1 MHLQGVR
8 VVDLT
13 RILSGPFCTLLLGD
27 MGAEVIKVEPPG
39 GDPLRGQGEI
49 VEGLSWYFAAFNRNK
64 RSVVLNLR
72 RDSGKAALRHL
83 LASADV
89 VVDNFRPGV
98 MADLGL
104 DWPQLSELRPGI
116 IHTSVTGFGAHGPYA
131 DRPSFDFIAQ
141 AMSGFMSCN
150 GTPETGPMRTGAPI
164 SDLVAG
170 LYAALGTVAAL
181 YRRVHSGRGEQ
192 VGVAMVDSLLSLGAF
207 LNTNFLATGQPP
219 VPSGNDHALV
229 APYGL
234 FTAQDGEIAIAPSND
249 GVYAKLLSALDLESL
264 RDHPD
269 FRTNDLRV
277 RHRSAINA
285 HINERIA
292 QAPKAYW
299 LERLNA
305 SGVPC
310 GVVMNLAEVFAD
322 AQVASQEMVLAIPHP
337 GHGTVKMTGFPV
349 KFREAPSTV
358 RYPAPELGAHTA
370 SVLRALGYGEREL
383 AALGAENAPAPAPAG
398 RGLG

>member
-13 RILSGPFCTLLLGD
+13 RILSGPFCTLLLAD

-39 GDPLRGQGEI
+39 GDPLRAQGVI

-72 RDSGKAALRHL
+72 SAAGQEALRRL
-83 LASADV
+83 IATADV

-104 DWPQLSELRPGI
+104 DWPQLAALRPGI
-116 IHTSVTGFGAHGPYA
+116 IHTSVTGFGERGPYA
-131 DRPSFDFIAQ
+131 DRPAFDFIAQ

-150 GTPETGPMRTGAPI
+150 GTLETGPMRSGAPI

-181 YRRVHSGRGEQ
+181 YRRTQTGQGEQ
-192 VGVAMVDSLLSLGAF
+192 VGVAMVDGLLSLGAF
-207 LNTNFLATGQPP
+207 LNANFLATGQLP
-219 VPSGNDHALV
+219 VPTGNDHALV

-249 GVYAKLLSALDLESL
+249 GVYAKFLQVLELEVLLE
-264 RDHPD
+264 HPD

-277 RHRSAINA
+277 QHRMAINA
-285 HINERIA
+285 LINARIA
-292 QAPKAYW
+292 QAPKASW
-299 LERLNA
+299 IETLNA
-305 SGVPC
+305 AGVPC
-310 GVVMNLAEVFAD
+310 GVVMNLADVFAD
-322 AQVASQEMVLAIPHP
+322 PQTLSQEMVMTVPHP
-337 GHGTVKMTGFPV
+337 GHGAVKMTGFPL
-349 KFREAPSTV
+349 KFHEAPCMV
-358 RYPAPELGAHTA
+358 RYLVPELGAHTTG
-370 SVLRALGYGEREL
+370 VLQALGYSASEITTLSQGS
-383 AALGAENAPAPAPAG
+383 
-398 RGLG
+398 

>member
-13 RILSGPFCTLLLGD
+13 RILSGPFCTLLLAD

-39 GDPLRGQGEI
+39 GDPLRAQGAI

-64 RSVVLNLR
+64 CSVVLNLR
-72 RDSGKAALRHL
+72 SAAGKEALRQL
-83 LASADV
+83 IATADV

-104 DWPQLSELRPGI
+104 DWPQLAALRPGI
-116 IHTSVTGFGAHGPYA
+116 IHTSVTGFGERGPYA
-131 DRPSFDFIAQ
+131 DRPAFDFIAQ

-150 GTPETGPMRTGAPI
+150 GTLETGPMRSGAPI

-181 YRRVHSGRGEQ
+181 YRRTQTGQGER
-192 VGVAMVDSLLSLGAF
+192 VGVAMVDGLLSLGAF
-207 LNTNFLATGQPP
+207 LNTNFLATGQLP
-219 VPSGNDHALV
+219 VLTGNDHALV

-234 FTAQDGEIAIAPSND
+234 FMAQDGEIAIAPSND
-249 GVYAKLLSALDLESL
+249 GVYAKFLQVLELAALLE
-264 RDHPD
+264 HPD

-277 RHRSAINA
+277 QHRTAINA
-285 HINERIA
+285 LINARIA

-299 LERLNA
+299 IETLNA
-305 SGVPC
+305 AGVPC
-310 GVVMNLAEVFAD
+310 GVVMNLADVFAD
-322 AQVASQEMVLAIPHP
+322 PQILSQEMVMTVPHP
-337 GHGTVKMTGFPV
+337 GHGAVKMTGFPL
-349 KFREAPSTV
+349 KFQEAPCTV
-358 RYPAPELGAHTA
+358 RYLVPELGAHTTG
-370 SVLRALGYGEREL
+370 VLRALGYS
-383 AALGAENAPAPAPAG
+383 APEITTLSQG
-398 RGLG
+398 S

>member
-13 RILSGPFCTLLLGD
+13 RILSGPFCTLLLAD

-39 GDPLRGQGEI
+39 GDPLRAQGAI

-72 RDSGKAALRHL
+72 SAAGKEALRRL
-83 LASADV
+83 IATADV

-104 DWPQLSELRPGI
+104 AWPQLSALRPGI
-116 IHTSVTGFGAHGPYA
+116 IHTSVTGFGERGPYA
-131 DRPSFDFIAQ
+131 DRPAFDFIAQ

-150 GTPETGPMRTGAPI
+150 GTLETGPMRSGAPI

-181 YRRVHSGRGEQ
+181 YRRTQTGQGER
-192 VGVAMVDSLLSLGAF
+192 VGVAMVDGLLSLGAF
-207 LNTNFLATGQPP
+207 LNTNFLATGQLP
-219 VPSGNDHALV
+219 VPTGNDHALV

-249 GVYAKLLSALDLESL
+249 GVYAKFLQMLELEALLE
-264 RDHPD
+264 HPD

-277 RHRSAINA
+277 QHRTAINA
-285 HINERIA
+285 LINARIA
-292 QAPKAYW
+292 QAPKAHW
-299 LERLNA
+299 IETLNA
-305 SGVPC
+305 AGIPC
-310 GVVMNLAEVFAD
+310 GVVMNLADVFAD
-322 AQVASQEMVLAIPHP
+322 PQTLSQEMVMTVPHP
-337 GHGTVKMTGFPV
+337 GHGSVKMTGFPL
-349 KFREAPSTV
+349 KFHEAPCTV
-358 RYPAPELGAHTA
+358 RYPVPELGAHTA
-370 SVLRALGYGEREL
+370 SVLRTLGYS
-383 AALGAENAPAPAPAG
+383 APEITVLRQDG
-398 RGLG
+398 

>member
-1 MHLQGVR
+1 MQLQGVR

-13 RILSGPFCTLLLGD
+13 RILSGPFCSLLLAD

-39 GDPLRGQGEI
+39 GDPLRGQGAI

-64 RSVVLNLR
+64 RSVLLNLR
-72 RDSGKAALRHL
+72 RPSGRAALRRL
-83 LASADV
+83 IATADV

-104 DWPQLSELRPGI
+104 DWSQLSALRPGL
-116 IHTSVTGFGAHGPYA
+116 IHTSVTGFGERGPYA

-141 AMSGFMSCN
+141 AMSGFMSGN
-150 GTPETGPMRTGAPI
+150 GTPETGPMRAGAPI

-181 YRRVHSGRGEQ
+181 YRRVQTGRGER
-192 VGVAMVDSLLSLGAF
+192 VAVAMVDSLLSLGAF
-207 LNTNFLATGQPP
+207 LTTNFFATGQLP
-219 VPSGNDHALV
+219 VPTGNDHALV

-234 FTAQDGEIAIAPSND
+234 FTAQDGEIAIAPSHD
-249 GVYAKLLSALDLESL
+249 GVYTKLLAALDLEVL
-264 RDHPD
+264 HDHPD

-277 RHRSAINA
+277 QHRAAIKA
-285 HINERIA
+285 HINARLA

-299 LERLNA
+299 IERLNA
-305 SGVPC
+305 AGVPC

-322 AQVASQEMVLAIPHP
+322 PQVVSQEMVLKIPHP
-337 GHGTVKMTGFPV
+337 GHGTVTMTGFPL
-349 KFREAPSTV
+349 KFREAPGTV

-370 SVLRALGYGEREL
+370 TVLRSLGYSDPEIAEL
-383 AALGAENAPAPAPAG
+383 SAASYTSA
-398 RGLG
+398 

>member
-13 RILSGPFCTLLLGD
+13 RILSGPFCSLLLAD

-39 GDPLRGQGEI
+39 GDPLRGQGAI

-64 RSVVLNLR
+64 RSIVLNFRSASGKEALR
-72 RDSGKAALRHL
+72 RLI
-83 LASADV
+83 ASADV

-98 MADLGL
+98 MANLGL
-104 DWPQLSELRPGI
+104 DWSQLLELRPGI
-116 IHTSVTGFGAHGPYA
+116 IHTSVTGFGERGPYA

-141 AMSGFMSCN
+141 AMSGFMSWN
-150 GTPETGPMRTGAPI
+150 GTLETGPMRAGAPI

-181 YRRVHSGRGEQ
+181 YRRIQTGRGEQ
-192 VGVAMVDSLLSLGAF
+192 VGVAMVDGLLSLGAF
-207 LNTNFLATGQPP
+207 LTANFFATGQPP
-219 VPSGNDHALV
+219 VPTGNDHALV

-249 GVYAKLLSALDLESL
+249 GVYAKLLSVLDLEAL

-269 FRTNDLRV
+269 FCTNDLRAQ
-277 RHRSAINA
+277 HRAAINA
-285 HINERIA
+285 RIDARIA

-299 LERLNA
+299 IEKLNA
-305 SGVPC
+305 AGVPC
-310 GVVMNLAEVFAD
+310 GVVMNLADAFAD
-322 AQVASQEMVLAIPHP
+322 PQVISQEMVLTIPHP
-337 GHGTVKMTGFPV
+337 GHGTVKMTGFPL
-349 KFREAPSTV
+349 KFREAPCTV

-370 SVLRALGYGEREL
+370 NVLRALGYSDPEI
-383 AALGAENAPAPAPAG
+383 AALNRTTRDGDTQHV
-398 RGLG
+398 

>member
-8 VVDLT
+8 VLDLT
-13 RILSGPFCTLLLGD
+13 RILSGPFCTLLLAD

-39 GDPLRGQGEI
+39 GDPLRAQGVI

-64 RSVVLNLR
+64 RSIVLNLR
-72 RDSGKAALRHL
+72 NAAGKEALRRL
-83 LASADV
+83 IATTDV

-104 DWPQLSELRPGI
+104 DWPQLSALRPGVV
-116 IHTSVTGFGAHGPYA
+116 HTSVTGFGERGPYA
-131 DRPSFDFIAQ
+131 DRPAFDFIAQ

-150 GTPETGPMRTGAPI
+150 GTLDTGPMRSGAPI

-181 YRRVHSGRGEQ
+181 YRRTQTGQGER
-192 VGVAMVDSLLSLGAF
+192 VGVAMVDGLLSLGAF
-207 LNTNFLATGQPP
+207 LTANFLATEQLP
-219 VPSGNDHALV
+219 VPTGNDHALV

-249 GVYAKLLSALDLESL
+249 GVYAKFLQALELEALLA
-264 RDHPD
+264 HPD

-277 RHRSAINA
+277 QHRTAINA
-285 HINERIA
+285 LINARIA

-299 LERLNA
+299 IETLNA
-305 SGVPC
+305 AGVPC
-310 GVVMNLAEVFAD
+310 GVVMNLADVFAD
-322 AQVASQEMVLAIPHP
+322 PQTLSQEMVMTVPHT
-337 GHGTVKMTGFPV
+337 GHGAVKMTGFPL
-349 KFREAPSTV
+349 KFHEAPCTV
-358 RYPAPELGAHTA
+358 RYPVPELGAHTA
-370 SVLRALGYGEREL
+370 SVLRALGYS
-383 AALGAENAPAPAPAG
+383 APEITM
-398 RGLG
+398 LSQDS

>member
-13 RILSGPFCTLLLGD
+13 RILSGPFCTLLLAD

-39 GDPLRGQGEI
+39 GDPLRAQGAI
-49 VEGLSWYFAAFNRNK
+49 IEGLSWYFAACNRNK

-72 RDSGKAALRHL
+72 SAAGKEALRRL
-83 LASADV
+83 IATADV

-104 DWPQLSELRPGI
+104 AWPQLSVLRPGV
-116 IHTSVTGFGAHGPYA
+116 IHTSVTGFGERGPYA
-131 DRPSFDFIAQ
+131 DRPAFDFIAQ

-150 GTPETGPMRTGAPI
+150 GTLETGPMRSGAPI

-181 YRRVHSGRGEQ
+181 YRRTQTGQGER
-192 VGVAMVDSLLSLGAF
+192 VGVAMVDGLLSLGAF
-207 LNTNFLATGQPP
+207 LNANFLATGQLP
-219 VPSGNDHALV
+219 VPTGNDHALV

-249 GVYAKLLSALDLESL
+249 GVYAKFLQALALEALL
-264 RDHPD
+264 DHPD

-277 RHRSAINA
+277 QHRTAINA
-285 HINERIA
+285 LINARIA
-292 QAPKAYW
+292 QAPKAHW
-299 LERLNA
+299 IATLNA
-305 SGVPC
+305 AGVPC
-310 GVVMNLAEVFAD
+310 GVVMNLADVFAD
-322 AQVASQEMVLAIPHP
+322 LQTLSQEMVMTVPHP
-337 GHGTVKMTGFPV
+337 GHGVVKMIGFPL
-349 KFREAPSTV
+349 KFHEAPWTV
-358 RYPAPELGAHTA
+358 RYLVPELGAHTA
-370 SVLRALGYGEREL
+370 SVLRALGYSASEITVL
-383 AALGAENAPAPAPAG
+383 SQDD
-398 RGLG
+398 

>member
-1 MHLQGVR
+1 MHLRGIR

-13 RILSGPFCTLLLGD
+13 RILSGPFCSLLLAD

-39 GDPLRGQGEI
+39 GDPLRGQGVI

-64 RSVVLNLR
+64 RSVLLNLR
-72 RDSGKAALRHL
+72 SVSGRAALRRL
-83 LASADV
+83 IATADV

-104 DWPQLSELRPGI
+104 DWSQLSRLRPGI
-116 IHTSVTGFGAHGPYA
+116 IHTSVTGFGEHGPYA

-150 GTPETGPMRTGAPI
+150 GTPETGPMRAGAPI
-164 SDLVAG
+164 SALVAG

-181 YRRVHSGRGEQ
+181 YRRVQTGRGER
-192 VGVAMVDSLLSLGAF
+192 VGVAMMDSLLSLGAF
-207 LNTNFLATGQPP
+207 LNSNFFATGQPP
-219 VPSGNDHALV
+219 VPTGNDHALV

-234 FTAQDGEIAIAPSND
+234 FTARDGEIAIAPSND
-249 GVYAKLLSALDLESL
+249 GVYAKLLGALDLQAL
-264 RDHPD
+264 REHPD

-277 RHRSAINA
+277 RHRAAINA
-285 HINERIA
+285 LINARIA

-299 LERLNA
+299 IERLNA
-305 SGVPC
+305 AGVPC
-310 GVVMNLAEVFAD
+310 GMVMSLAEVFAD
-322 AQVASQEMVLAIPHP
+322 PQVVSQEMVLAIPHP
-337 GHGTVKMTGFPV
+337 GHGTVKMTGFPL

-358 RYPAPELGAHTA
+358 RYPAPELGAHTV
-370 SVLRALGYGEREL
+370 SVLRALGYSDPEL
-383 AALGAENAPAPAPAG
+383 AELGAESHTRA
-398 RGLG
+398 

>member
-13 RILSGPFCTLLLGD
+13 RILSGPFCTLLLAD

-39 GDPLRGQGEI
+39 GDPLCAQGAI

-72 RDSGKAALRHL
+72 SAAGKEALRRL
-83 LASADV
+83 IATADV

-104 DWPQLSELRPGI
+104 AWPQLSALRPGI
-116 IHTSVTGFGAHGPYA
+116 IHTSVTGFGERGPYA
-131 DRPSFDFIAQ
+131 DRPAFDFIAQ

-150 GTPETGPMRTGAPI
+150 GTLETGPMRSGAPI

-181 YRRVHSGRGEQ
+181 YRRTQTGQGER
-192 VGVAMVDSLLSLGAF
+192 VGVAMVDGLLSLGAF
-207 LNTNFLATGQPP
+207 LNTNFLATGQLP
-219 VPSGNDHALV
+219 VPTGNDHALV

-249 GVYAKLLSALDLESL
+249 GVYAKFLQMLELEALHE
-264 RDHPD
+264 HPD

-277 RHRSAINA
+277 QHRTAINA
-285 HINERIA
+285 LINARIA
-292 QAPKAYW
+292 QAPKAHW
-299 LERLNA
+299 IETLNA
-305 SGVPC
+305 AGIPC
-310 GVVMNLAEVFAD
+310 GVVMNLADVFAD
-322 AQVASQEMVLAIPHP
+322 PQTLSQEMVMTVPHP
-337 GHGTVKMTGFPV
+337 GHGSVKMTGFPL
-349 KFREAPSTV
+349 KFHEAPCTV
-358 RYPAPELGAHTA
+358 RYPVPELGAHTA
-370 SVLRALGYGEREL
+370 SVLRTLGYS
-383 AALGAENAPAPAPAG
+383 APEITVLRQDG
-398 RGLG
+398 

>member
-1 MHLQGVR
+1 MHLRGIR

-13 RILSGPFCTLLLGD
+13 RILSGPFCSLLLAD

-39 GDPLRGQGEI
+39 GDPLRGQGVI

-64 RSVVLNLR
+64 RSVLLNLR
-72 RDSGKAALRHL
+72 SVSGRAALRRL
-83 LASADV
+83 IATADV
-89 VVDNFRPGV
+89 VVDNSRPGV

-104 DWPQLSELRPGI
+104 DWSQLSRLRPGI
-116 IHTSVTGFGAHGPYA
+116 IHTSVTGFGEHGPYA

-150 GTPETGPMRTGAPI
+150 GTPETGPMRAGAPI

-181 YRRVHSGRGEQ
+181 YRRVQTGRGER
-192 VGVAMVDSLLSLGAF
+192 VGVAMMDSLLSLGAF
-207 LNTNFLATGQPP
+207 LNSNFFATGQPP
-219 VPSGNDHALV
+219 VPTGNDHALV

-234 FTAQDGEIAIAPSND
+234 FTARDGEIAIAPSND
-249 GVYAKLLSALDLESL
+249 GVYAKLLGALDLQAL
-264 RDHPD
+264 REHPD

-277 RHRSAINA
+277 RHRAAINA
-285 HINERIA
+285 LINARIA

-299 LERLNA
+299 IERLNA
-305 SGVPC
+305 AGVPC
-310 GVVMNLAEVFAD
+310 GMVMSLAEVFAD
-322 AQVASQEMVLAIPHP
+322 PQVVSQEMVLAIPHP
-337 GHGTVKMTGFPV
+337 GHGTVKMTGFPL

-358 RYPAPELGAHTA
+358 RYPAPELGAHTV
-370 SVLRALGYGEREL
+370 SVLRALGYSDPEL
-383 AALGAENAPAPAPAG
+383 AELGAESHTRA
-398 RGLG
+398 

>member
-13 RILSGPFCTLLLGD
+13 RILSGPFCTLLLAD

-39 GDPLRGQGEI
+39 GDPLRAQGAI

-72 RDSGKAALRHL
+72 SAAGKEALRRL
-83 LASADV
+83 IATADV

-104 DWPQLSELRPGI
+104 AWPQLSALRPGI
-116 IHTSVTGFGAHGPYA
+116 IHTSVTGFGERGPYA
-131 DRPSFDFIAQ
+131 DRPAFDFIAQ

-150 GTPETGPMRTGAPI
+150 GTLETGPMRSGAPI

-181 YRRVHSGRGEQ
+181 YRRTQTGQGER
-192 VGVAMVDSLLSLGAF
+192 VGVAMVDGLLSLGAF
-207 LNTNFLATGQPP
+207 LNTNFLATGQLP
-219 VPSGNDHALV
+219 VPTGNDHALV

-249 GVYAKLLSALDLESL
+249 GVYAKFLQMLELEALHE
-264 RDHPD
+264 HPD

-277 RHRSAINA
+277 QHRTAINA
-285 HINERIA
+285 LINARIA
-292 QAPKAYW
+292 QAPKAHW
-299 LERLNA
+299 IETLNA
-305 SGVPC
+305 AGIPC
-310 GVVMNLAEVFAD
+310 GVVMNLADVFAD
-322 AQVASQEMVLAIPHP
+322 PQTLSQEMVMTVPHP
-337 GHGTVKMTGFPV
+337 GHGSVKMTGFPL
-349 KFREAPSTV
+349 KFHEAPCTV
-358 RYPAPELGAHTA
+358 RYPVPELGAHTA
-370 SVLRALGYGEREL
+370 SVLRTLGYS
-383 AALGAENAPAPAPAG
+383 APEITVLRQDG
-398 RGLG
+398 

>member
-13 RILSGPFCTLLLGD
+13 RILSGPFCTLLLAD

-39 GDPLRGQGEI
+39 GDPLRGQGVI

-64 RSVVLNLR
+64 RSVLLNLR
-72 RDSGKAALRHL
+72 HASGRAALRRL
-83 LASADV
+83 IATADV
-89 VVDNFRPGV
+89 VVENFRPGV

-104 DWPQLSELRPGI
+104 DWSQLSSLRPGI

-150 GTPETGPMRTGAPI
+150 GTSETGPMRAGAPI

-181 YRRVHSGRGEQ
+181 YRRVQTGQGEQ
-192 VGVAMVDSLLSLGAF
+192 VAVAMMDSLLSLGAF
-207 LNTNFLATGQPP
+207 LTTNFFATGQLP
-219 VPSGNDHALV
+219 VPTGNDHALV

-234 FTAQDGEIAIAPSND
+234 FTAQDGEIAIAPSNN
-249 GVYAKLLSALDLESL
+249 GVYAKLLTALELEAL
-264 RDHPD
+264 HEHPD

-277 RHRSAINA
+277 QHRAAINA
-285 HINERIA
+285 LINERIA

-299 LERLNA
+299 IERLNA
-305 SGVPC
+305 AGVPC

-322 AQVASQEMVLAIPHP
+322 PQVVSQEMVLAIPHP
-337 GHGTVKMTGFPV
+337 GHGTVKMTGFPL

-370 SVLRALGYGEREL
+370 TVLGALGYSE
-383 AALGAENAPAPAPAG
+383 AEIAEHISVP
-398 RGLG
+398 L

>member
-13 RILSGPFCTLLLGD
+13 RILSGPFCTLLLAD

-39 GDPLRGQGEI
+39 GDPLRAQGAI

-72 RDSGKAALRHL
+72 SAAGKEALRRL
-83 LASADV
+83 IATADV

-104 DWPQLSELRPGI
+104 AWPQLSALRPGI
-116 IHTSVTGFGAHGPYA
+116 IHTSVTGFGERGPYA
-131 DRPSFDFIAQ
+131 DRPAFDFIAQ

-150 GTPETGPMRTGAPI
+150 GTLETGPMRSGAPI

-181 YRRVHSGRGEQ
+181 YRRTQTGQGER
-192 VGVAMVDSLLSLGAF
+192 VGVAMVDGLLSLGAF
-207 LNTNFLATGQPP
+207 LNTNFLATGQLP
-219 VPSGNDHALV
+219 VPTGNDHALV

-249 GVYAKLLSALDLESL
+249 GVYAKFLQMLELEALLE
-264 RDHPD
+264 HPD

-277 RHRSAINA
+277 QHRTAINA
-285 HINERIA
+285 LINARIA
-292 QAPKAYW
+292 QAPKAHW
-299 LERLNA
+299 IETLNA
-305 SGVPC
+305 AGIPC
-310 GVVMNLAEVFAD
+310 GVVMNLADVFAD
-322 AQVASQEMVLAIPHP
+322 PQTLSQEMVMTVPHP
-337 GHGTVKMTGFPV
+337 GHGFVKMTGFPL
-349 KFREAPSTV
+349 KFHEAPCTV
-358 RYPAPELGAHTA
+358 RYPVPELGAHTA
-370 SVLRALGYGEREL
+370 SVLRTLGYS
-383 AALGAENAPAPAPAG
+383 APEITVLRQDG
-398 RGLG
+398 

>member
-13 RILSGPFCTLLLGD
+13 RILSGPFCSLLLAD

-39 GDPLRGQGEI
+39 GDPLRGQGVT

-64 RSVVLNLR
+64 RSVLLNLR
-72 RDSGKAALRHL
+72 GVSGRAALRRL
-83 LASADV
+83 IATADV

-104 DWPQLSELRPGI
+104 DWSQLSGLRPGV
-116 IHTSVTGFGAHGPYA
+116 IHTSVTGFGEHGPYA
-131 DRPSFDFIAQ
+131 DRPAFDFIAQ

-150 GTPETGPMRTGAPI
+150 GTPETGPMRAGAPI

-181 YRRVHSGRGEQ
+181 YRRAQTGRGER
-192 VGVAMVDSLLSLGAF
+192 VAVAMVDSLLSLGAF
-207 LNTNFLATGQPP
+207 LTTNFLATGQLP

-234 FTAQDGEIAIAPSND
+234 FSAQDGEIAIAPSND
-249 GVYAKLLSALDLESL
+249 GVYAKLLTALDLEAL
-264 RDHPD
+264 HEHPD

-277 RHRSAINA
+277 QHRAAINA
-285 HINERIA
+285 RINERIA
-292 QAPKAYW
+292 QASKAYW
-299 LERLNA
+299 IERLNA
-305 SGVPC
+305 EGVPC
-310 GVVMNLAEVFAD
+310 GVVMNLADVFAD
-322 AQVASQEMVLAIPHP
+322 PQVVSQEMVLAIPHP
-337 GHGTVKMTGFPV
+337 GHGTVKMTGFPL
-349 KFREAPSTV
+349 KFREAPCAV
-358 RYPAPELGAHTA
+358 RYPAPDLGAHTA
-370 SVLRALGYGEREL
+370 GVLRALGYTDAEIAEI
-383 AALGAENAPAPAPAG
+383 GAESHTSV
-398 RGLG
+398 

>member
-13 RILSGPFCTLLLGD
+13 RILSGPFCSLLLAD

-39 GDPLRGQGEI
+39 GDPLRGQGVL

-64 RSVVLNLR
+64 RSVLLNLR
-72 RDSGKAALRHL
+72 RTSGKAALRRL
-83 LASADV
+83 LATADV
-89 VVDNFRPGV
+89 VVENFRPGV

-104 DWPQLSELRPGI
+104 DWAHLSQLRPGI
-116 IHTSVTGFGAHGPYA
+116 IHTSVTGFGAQGPYA

-150 GTPETGPMRTGAPI
+150 GTPESGPMRAGAPI

-181 YRRVHSGRGEQ
+181 YRRIQTGSGEQ
-192 VGVAMVDSLLSLGAF
+192 VGIAMVDSLLSLGAF
-207 LNTNFLATGQPP
+207 LTTNFFATGEPP
-219 VPSGNDHALV
+219 MPTGNDHSLV

-234 FTAQDGEIAIAPSND
+234 FTAEDGEIAIAPSND
-249 GVYAKLLSALDLESL
+249 GVYAKLLTALDLEVL
-264 RDHPD
+264 HEHPD

-277 RHRSAINA
+277 QHRTAINA
-285 HINERIA
+285 RISARIA
-292 QAPKAYW
+292 QAPKAHW
-299 LERLNA
+299 IERLNA
-305 SGVPC
+305 AGVPC

-322 AQVASQEMVLAIPHP
+322 PQVLSQEMVLAIPHP
-337 GHGTVKMTGFPV
+337 GHGTVKMTGFPI
-349 KFREAPSTV
+349 KFREAPCVV
-358 RYPAPELGAHTA
+358 RYPAPELGAHTT
-370 SVLRALGYGEREL
+370 SVLRGLGYSE
-383 AALGAENAPAPAPAG
+383 AEITDEFSVPF
-398 RGLG
+398 

>member
-1 MHLQGVR
+1 MQLQGVR

-13 RILSGPFCTLLLGD
+13 RILSGPFCSLLLAD

-39 GDPLRGQGEI
+39 GDALRGQGVL

-64 RSVVLNLR
+64 RSVLLNLR
-72 RDSGKAALRHL
+72 SASGRAALRRL
-83 LASADV
+83 IATADV

-104 DWPQLSELRPGI
+104 DWSQLSGLRPCI
-116 IHTSVTGFGAHGPYA
+116 IHTSVTGFGGHGPYA

-150 GTPETGPMRTGAPI
+150 GTPETGPMRAGAPI

-181 YRRVHSGRGEQ
+181 YRRVRTGRGEQ
-192 VGVAMVDSLLSLGAF
+192 VGVAMVDGLLSLGAF
-207 LNTNFLATGQPP
+207 LNTNFFATGQPP
-219 VPSGNDHALV
+219 VPTGNDHALV

-249 GVYAKLLSALDLESL
+249 GVYAKLLDALDLQAL

-277 RHRSAINA
+277 QHRAAINA
-285 HINERIA
+285 LLNARTA
-292 QAPKAYW
+292 QAPKAHW
-299 LERLNA
+299 IERLNA
-305 SGVPC
+305 AGVPC
-310 GVVMNLAEVFAD
+310 GVVMSLAEAFAD
-322 AQVASQEMVLAIPHP
+322 PQVASQEMVLAIPHA
-337 GHGTVKMTGFPV
+337 GHGTVKMTGFPL
-349 KFREAPSTV
+349 KFREAPSAV
-358 RYPAPELGAHTA
+358 RHPAPELGAHSV
-370 SVLRALGYGEREL
+370 SVLQALGYS
-383 AALGAENAPAPAPAG
+383 AAEITKLVAESRTRA
-398 RGLG
+398 